1 MNFADAHRHARE
13 RARHEL
19 DVMAVIA
26 QKSRDVGCAS
36 KDCII
41 SIGSQSKEDFPCVCL
56 DKPHF
61 TFSYAPLF
69 RDILNYLK
77 GNYEAIMPL
86 EESKRLADA
95 AFEKLFPR
103 DEQ

>member
-19 DVMAVIA
+19 DVKRVIA
-26 QKSRDVGCAS
+26 QMSKKVTCGSRNCLAYFSGDELSGDY
-36 KDCII
+36 DCDCF
-41 SIGSQSKEDFPCVCL
+41 GYLREADY
-56 DKPHF
+56 HF
-61 TFSYAPLF
+61 IQAV
-69 RDILNYLK
+69 LNYLK

-86 EESKRLADA
+86 EESKRLDNE

-103 DEQ
+103 DEE

>member
-1 MNFADAHRHARE
+1 MNFAEAHRHARE

-19 DVMAVIA
+19 DVLRVIA
-26 QKSRDVGCAS
+26 QMSRDVGCAS

-61 TFSYAPLF
+61 TYSYAPLLGA
-69 RDILNYLK
+69 ILNYLK

-86 EESKRLADA
+86 EESKRLADE

-103 DEQ
+103 GDK

>member
-19 DVMAVIA
+19 DVRRVIA
-26 QKSRDVGCAS
+26 QMSKKVTCGSRDCLAYFSGDEQCGDYVC
-36 KDCII
+36 DCF
-41 SIGSQSKEDFPCVCL
+41 G
-56 DKPHF
+56 
-61 TFSYAPLF
+61 YAREADYKF
-69 RDILNYLK
+69 IQAILNYLK

-86 EESKRLADA
+86 AESKRMADE
-95 AFEKLFPR
+95 AFEKLFPK